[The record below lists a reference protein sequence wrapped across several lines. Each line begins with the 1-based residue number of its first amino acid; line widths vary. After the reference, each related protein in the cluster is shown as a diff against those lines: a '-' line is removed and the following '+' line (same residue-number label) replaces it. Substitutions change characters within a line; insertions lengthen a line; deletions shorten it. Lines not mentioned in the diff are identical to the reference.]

1 MALIDDIINAVFKLI
16 CCDNG
21 NDDLPALEPVHS
33 GGPIQ
38 IISPRPT
45 LTPTMRSVPS
55 VHSSWGI
62 GHDSLRGVGS
72 PPTFV
77 GHQRRYPAINVGS
90 GENMLRIPSGDLFL

>member
-1 MALIDDIINAVFKLI
+1 MALIDDIINAIFKLV

-21 NDDLPALEPVHS
+21 NDDLPALEPVHY

-38 IISPRPT
+38 IITPRPT

-55 VHSSWGI
+55 VHSSRGI

-72 PPTFV
+72 PPTYV
-77 GHQRRYPAINVGS
+77 GHERRYPAINVGS
-90 GENMLRIPSGDLFL
+90 GENMLRIPSGSHFF